1 MFKKRCLRC
10 KNKTERKFDFCPYC
24 GYNMK
29 KADSEDYGFL
39 GKDDVIEEIDSSFG
53 FGGSMIDKLFSKA
66 MKELPSIIKSMEQQ
80 MNNETKS
87 SANFPNFPN
96 SNMKIRFAIN
106 GKEIPINQITQQR
119 KQTKPIKISNQITQE
134 KAEKI
139 AKLPRI
145 EPKSTMKRLSGKIV
159 YELEVPGVEDIK
171 DILINKL
178 ENSIEVKAI
187 SKNKV
192 YLKNLNINLPLLGY
206 GLNQDNLIIEFQAK

>member
-1 MFKKRCLRC
+1 
-10 KNKTERKFDFCPYC
+10 
-24 GYNMK
+24 MK
-29 KADSEDYGFL
+29 P
-39 GKDDVIEEIDSSFG
+39 V
-53 FGGSMIDKLFSKA
+53 
-66 MKELPSIIKSMEQQ
+66 
-80 MNNETKS
+80 
-87 SANFPNFPN
+87 
-96 SNMKIRFAIN
+96 KIVH
-106 GKEIPINQITQQR
+106 QIT
-119 KQTKPIKISNQITQE
+119 SE

-192 YLKNLNINLPLLGY
+192 YSKNLNINLPLIGY

>member
-1 MFKKRCLRC
+1 MFKKRCLKC

-39 GKDDVIEEIDSSFG
+39 GKDDVIEEIESSFG

-66 MKELPSIIKSMEQQ
+66 MKELPAIMKSMEQQ
-80 MNNETKS
+80 MNNENS
-87 SANFPNFPN
+87 PQSFPMN
-96 SNMKIRFAIN
+96 NMKIRFAIN

-119 KQTKPIKISNQITQE
+119 KQIKPVKISNQITQE

-159 YELEVPGVEDIK
+159 YELEVPGVSDIK

-192 YLKNLNINLPLLGY
+192 YSKNLNINLPLLGY
-206 GLNQDNLIIEFQAK
+206 GLNQENLIIEFQAK